1 MRDHEGIAGGGPG
14 LLRLNI
20 GVTAHRDL
28 VDRDVPRMRAEV
40 RSLLRKLQES
50 FPDLPLQ
57 LICALASGGDQL
69 VAEEAL
75 ALGIALIVPLPM
87 PQADY
92 EDDFEDA
99 ETLAQFRALLG
110 RAQVRTLPM
119 APGNTLES
127 VRVRGPSRNRQ
138 YAQLGMFIS
147 SHCQVLLALWDGNS
161 SQATGG
167 TAQVVEF
174 HLHNTMP
181 GFRIDE
187 AAPNLLADD
196 ESDLIYHIDCP
207 RRLEHAEE
215 GPELAPGAAAPRWL
229 TLNRTTAGNTPV
241 PLHYR
246 HVFAQMEAFN
256 RDVLRHAEAITREA
270 QSLLDPETLPGAPP
284 PRVREIDALFV
295 AADWL
300 AGHYRR
306 QVRAGMLLTHT
317 LAAGMGLA
325 FILYSEVASERR
337 YVAAFLLLFA
347 LAALARC
354 IGERREWHRK
364 YLDYRGLAEGLR
376 VQLYW
381 RLAAVEISPE
391 SSLGYDSFLQKQDV
405 DLSWIRHAM
414 RGSNLLRD
422 DGFES
427 DTGWLHWV
435 IAHWVGTGGDAPGET
450 GGQLRYF
457 RAGVA
462 RREHAYRT
470 TTRLGEL
477 ALAGGL
483 LGALALLVLGP
494 RLGDGW
500 RTGLVMAMGL
510 LPLVAGIREALA
522 YKNADKELIKQ
533 FRFMRRLFESCR
545 WRLDLAA
552 DDDEARHLLRALGC
566 ACLEEH
572 AEWIL
577 LHRERPLEGGPLSA

>member
-1 MRDHEGIAGGGPG
+1 MLDSEDQTKAGHAR
-14 LLRLNI
+14 LRLNI

-28 VDRDVPRMRAEV
+28 VDREVPRMRSEV
-40 RSLLRKLQES
+40 RAVLRRLQAS

-75 ALGIALIVPLPM
+75 ALGIELVVPLPM
-87 PQADY
+87 PQPDY
-92 EDDFEDA
+92 ETDFEDPA
-99 ETLAQFRALLG
+99 SLDRFRTLIARGHA
-110 RAQVRTLPM
+110 RTLPM
-119 APGNTLES
+119 APGNTPES
-127 VRVRGPSRNRQ
+127 VRMRGPSRNRQ

-147 SHCQVLLALWDGNS
+147 SHCQILLALWDGNS

-196 ESDLIYHIDCP
+196 ESDLIFHIDCP
-207 RRLEHAEE
+207 RRLEHREE

-229 TLNRTTAGNTPV
+229 TLDTSMPGEAPV

-256 RDVLRHAEAITREA
+256 RDVARHAGAIAREA
-270 QSLLDPETLPGAPP
+270 RSLLDGCMTPAPAP
-284 PRVREIDALFV
+284 PRVREIDILF
-295 AADWL
+295 AASDWL
-300 AGHYRR
+300 AVHYRR
-306 QVRAGMLLTHT
+306 QMLAGMLLTHA
-317 LAAGMGLA
+317 LAASMGLA
-325 FILYSEVASERR
+325 FILYSDVSGERV
-337 YVAAFLLLFA
+337 YVALFLLLFA
-347 LAALARC
+347 LAALARW

-414 RGSNLLRD
+414 RGTGLLRD
-422 DGFES
+422 EAFQAS
-427 DTGWLHWV
+427 DAWLRWA
-435 IAHWVGTGGDAPGET
+435 IARWVGTGAGDSE
-450 GGQLRYF
+450 GGQTAYF
-457 RAGVA
+457 REGGE
-462 RREHAYRT
+462 RRERAYRT
-470 TTRLGEL
+470 TTLLGNI
-477 ALAGGL
+477 ALAGGV
-483 LGALALLVLGP
+483 LGALALLVGGEHLGANVQVQ
-494 RLGDGW
+494 LM
-500 RTGLVMAMGL
+500 VAMGL
-510 LPLVAGIREALA
+510 LPLLAGIRESLS

-533 FRFMRRLFESCR
+533 FRFMHRLFRSCR
-545 WRLDLAA
+545 WRLEHATSDL
-552 DDDEARHLLRALGC
+552 ERRQLLRALGC

-577 LHRERPLEGGPLSA
+577 LHRERPLEAASLSG

>member
-1 MRDHEGIAGGGPG
+1 MRQREDVADGGPAQ
-14 LLRLNI
+14 LRLNI

-28 VDRDVPRMRAEV
+28 VDREVPRMRAEV
-40 RSLLRKLQES
+40 RGFLQHLRAG

-75 ALGIALIVPLPM
+75 ALGIELIVPLPM
-87 PQADY
+87 AQADY

-99 ETLAQFRALLG
+99 AALAQFRALLA
-110 RAQVRTLPM
+110 RAHVRTLPM

-127 VRVRGPSRNRQ
+127 VRVRGPARNRQ

-161 SQATGG
+161 SLATGG

-207 RRLEHAEE
+207 RRLPHAEE
-215 GPELAPGAAAPRWL
+215 GPELAPGVAAPRWL
-229 TLNRTTAGNTPV
+229 TLNRMTPGDTPV

-246 HVFAQMEAFN
+246 HVFDQMEAFN
-256 RDVLRHAEAITREA
+256 RDVARHAEAIAREA
-270 QSLLDPETLPGAPP
+270 PSLLDAGMPCAPP
-284 PRVREIDALFV
+284 PRVRDMDALYA

-300 AGHYRR
+300 AVHYRH
-306 QVRAGMLLTHT
+306 QVRTSMLLTHA

-325 FILYSEVASERR
+325 FILYSDVASERL
-337 YVAAFLLLFA
+337 YVALFLLLFA
-347 LAALARC
+347 LAAVARW
-354 IGERREWHRK
+354 IGLRREWHRK

-381 RLAAVEISPE
+381 RLADVEIAPD

-414 RGSNLLRD
+414 RGTGLLRD
-422 DGFES
+422 GDS
-427 DTGWLHWV
+427 DADDARLRWV
-435 IAHWVGTGGDAPGET
+435 IARWVGTGGHGAG
-450 GGQLRYF
+450 GGQTAYF
-457 RAGVA
+457 RDGGQ
-462 RREHAYRT
+462 RRERAYRVT
-470 TTRLGEL
+470 TLLGEI

-483 LGALALLVLGP
+483 AGALALLVG
-494 RLGDGW
+494 GDQLAASV
-500 RTGLVMAMGL
+500 RTQLLLAMGL
-510 LPLVAGIREALA
+510 LPLLAGIRESLS
-522 YKNADKELIKQ
+522 YRNADKELIKQ
-533 FRFMRRLFESCR
+533 FRFMHRLFESCR
-545 WRLDLAA
+545 WRLDRATT
-552 DDDEARHLLRALGC
+552 DTERRHLLRALGC

-577 LHRERPLEGGPLSA
+577 LHRERPLDAGGMSG